1 MTFKDTTEC
10 EGTKVMDAKFKVA
23 YEVMALEVD
32 KLYPPHYVLKP
43 GETIE
48 QHLMDIE
55 AFIESCGWTT
65 EQYLEEYIHRGL
77 KEFLANPKDMN

>member
-1 MTFKDTTEC
+1 MEC
-10 EGTKVMDAKFKVA
+10 EGTEVMDAKFKVA

-32 KLYPPHYVLKP
+32 KLYPPYYVLKP
-43 GETIE
+43 DETIE

-65 EQYLEEYIHRGL
+65 EEYLSEYIHRGL
-77 KEFLANPKDMN
+77 KDLFLDPKEMN

>member
-1 MTFKDTTEC
+1 MGDKL
-10 EGTKVMDAKFKVA
+10 KVPYA
-23 YEVMALEVD
+23 VMAVEVD
-32 KLYPPHYVLKP
+32 KLYPPHYELKS

-65 EQYLEEYIHRGL
+65 EEYLEEYIHRSL
-77 KEFLANPKDMN
+77 HELFPNPKDMN

>member
-1 MTFKDTTEC
+1 M
-10 EGTKVMDAKFKVA
+10 GNNLKVP

-32 KLYPPHYVLKP
+32 KLYPPHYDLKP

-55 AFIESCGWTT
+55 AFIESCGWTP
-65 EQYLEEYIHRGL
+65 EEYLEEYIHRSLGEL
-77 KEFLANPKDMN
+77 FPNPKEMN

>member
-1 MTFKDTTEC
+1 MNDKL
-10 EGTKVMDAKFKVA
+10 KIP
-23 YEVMALEVD
+23 YEVLALEVD

-65 EQYLEEYIHRGL
+65 EEYLETYIHRSL
-77 KEFLANPKDMN
+77 DELFPNPREMN

>member
-1 MTFKDTTEC
+1 MNNKL
-10 EGTKVMDAKFKVA
+10 KVP
-23 YEVMALEVD
+23 YEVMAVEVD
-32 KLYPPHYVLKP
+32 KLYPPHYDLKP

-65 EQYLEEYIHRGL
+65 EEYLAEYIHRAVDEL
-77 KEFLANPKDMN
+77 FPNQNPKDMN

>member
-1 MTFKDTTEC
+1 MSL
-10 EGTKVMDAKFKVA
+10 KVP

-32 KLYPPHYVLKP
+32 KLYPPHYQLKP

-55 AFIESCGWTT
+55 TFIESCGWTT
-65 EQYLEEYIHRGL
+65 EEYLEEYIHRGL
-77 KEFLANPKDMN
+77 DTLFPDPKKLN

>member
-1 MTFKDTTEC
+1 MSLKIQ
-10 EGTKVMDAKFKVA
+10 
-23 YEVMALEVD
+23 YEVLALEVD
-32 KLYPPHYVLKP
+32 KLYPPYYVLSE

-65 EQYLEEYIHRGL
+65 EEYLAEYIHRGVKDL
-77 KEFLANPKDMN
+77 VPNRQAN

>member
-1 MTFKDTTEC
+1 MNDKL
-10 EGTKVMDAKFKVA
+10 KVK

-65 EQYLEEYIHRGL
+65 EEYLSEYIHRAVDQL
-77 KEFLANPKDMN
+77 FPNPKDMN

>member
-1 MTFKDTTEC
+1 MPNEKPANAP
-10 EGTKVMDAKFKVA
+10 GRNNLRVP

-32 KLYPPHYVLKP
+32 KLYPPHYELKT

-65 EQYLEEYIHRGL
+65 EEYLSEYIHRAVEEL
-77 KEFLANPKDMN
+77 FPNRKDMN

>member
-1 MTFKDTTEC
+1 MNDKL
-10 EGTKVMDAKFKVA
+10 KVP

-32 KLYPPHYVLKP
+32 KLYPPHYVMKP

-55 AFIESCGWTT
+55 GFIESCGWTT
-65 EQYLEEYIHRGL
+65 EEYLEEYIHRSL
-77 KEFLANPKDMN
+77 KELFPSPRDMN

>member
-1 MTFKDTTEC
+1 MSDKL
-10 EGTKVMDAKFKVA
+10 KVPYAVLAM
-23 YEVMALEVD
+23 EVD
-32 KLYPPHYVLKP
+32 KLYPPHYVLKD

-65 EQYLEEYIHRGL
+65 EEYLSEYIHRSL
-77 KEFLANPKDMN
+77 HELFPNPKDMN